1 MLVPQSRAK
10 HGTTRRHPASLP
22 QWNAEGVASCRCA
35 HEFEWAGHEMAGPP
49 PSAVAFLE
57 RGMSRNFGALHWS
70 DRFAR
75 NRRGP
80 CPVVVY
86 WSFLRRQ
93 SMSKSLSAVDFASR
107 LVSVPSVSRDSNV
120 PATELSRDLLV
131 NLGFEVEWLEY
142 LDAAGVR
149 KSSVVGRRG
158 PAGPAVSTSPSG
170 FAYFCHT
177 DTVPAETCMTRSTG
191 RGPRWCAT
199 GGCTGGEVAI

>member
-1 MLVPQSRAK
+1 
-10 HGTTRRHPASLP
+10 
-22 QWNAEGVASCRCA
+22 
-35 HEFEWAGHEMAGPP
+35 MAGPP

-149 KSSVVGRRG
+149 KATSVVGRRAPPVPQSPRHPRDSRISVTRTRCLPR
-158 PAGPAVSTSPSG
+158 PA
-170 FAYFCHT
+170 
-177 DTVPAETCMTRSTG
+177 
-191 RGPRWCAT
+191 
-199 GGCTGGEVAI
+199 